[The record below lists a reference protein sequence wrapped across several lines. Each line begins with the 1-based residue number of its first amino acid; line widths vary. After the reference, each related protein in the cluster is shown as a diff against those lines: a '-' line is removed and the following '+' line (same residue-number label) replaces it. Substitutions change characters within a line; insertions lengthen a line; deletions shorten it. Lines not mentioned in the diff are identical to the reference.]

1 MNAYVGHMAEHK
13 VAPWI
18 EKMARV
24 GFAAKGVLYVTIGA
38 LAVMAALGQGG
49 STSTDNREAM
59 SKIYDAPFGR
69 ALLGVMALGLAGY
82 AVWRIIEGI
91 RDPEHRG
98 KDAKGIAIRTGQ
110 VVRGLLHLALA
121 GAAASLVLYQSSGGG
136 QGGGDRAKHWSA
148 RALELPGGVYILWA
162 VAGILVGYGA
172 YQLYRAC
179 KKNVDKHLYL
189 KNLHEGTQKLLFG
202 VSRFGIAARGIVFG
216 TIGVLFANAA
226 RHHNASETGGLAES
240 MQRLVQLG
248 KWPFFAIAAGV
259 VAYGLYQ
266 FICAKYRRIET

>member
-1 MNAYVGHMAEHK
+1 MNSLVGHAEEK

-18 EKMARV
+18 ERMARV

-49 STSTDNREAM
+49 SASTDKREVFG
-59 SKIYDAPFGR
+59 KIYDAPFGR

-82 AVWRIIEGI
+82 ALWRIIEGI
-91 RDPEHRG
+91 RDPDHHG
-98 KDAKGIAIRTGQ
+98 KDAKGIAIRIGQ
-110 VVRGLLHLALA
+110 VARGLIHLALA
-121 GAAASLVLYQSSGGG
+121 GAAASIVLHKSSSGGG
-136 QGGGDRAKHWSA
+136 GEGQSAKHWSA
-148 RALELPGGVYILWA
+148 RALEMPGGVYILWA
-162 VAGILVGYGA
+162 VSGILLGYGA

-179 KKNVDKHLYL
+179 KKNVDKHLYVKHL
-189 KNLHEGTQKLLFG
+189 DDRAQKLIFG

-216 TIGVLFANAA
+216 TIGVLFAKAASHENA
-226 RHHNASETGGLAES
+226 RETGGLAES